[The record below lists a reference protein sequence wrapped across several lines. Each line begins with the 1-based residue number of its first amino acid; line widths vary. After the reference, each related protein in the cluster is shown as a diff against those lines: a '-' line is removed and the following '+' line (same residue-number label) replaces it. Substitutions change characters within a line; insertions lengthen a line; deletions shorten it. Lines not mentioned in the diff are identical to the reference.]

1 MRPRGVIVATPVAD
15 PAPRKREPSMTELVH
30 PDPIQQAAADWFAK
44 LQGDAA
50 LEDWTAF
57 QAWLEADPA
66 HADAYA
72 AVEALWLDLE
82 DLPANDLEAE
92 PPTPANVIPLRPR
105 SPGVMRRGLLTG
117 LGLAAAAAVVALVTV
132 PQFAQ
137 PTFTDYSTGRGETRE
152 VALNDGSRLTL
163 GAGTTLRVR
172 LGAKQR
178 DVTLV
183 DGEASFDVAHLAN
196 RPFVVA
202 VGDREVRVLGTE
214 FNILNHAGRVAVSVR
229 RGLVA
234 VSGGQEGLVKLARGQ
249 QLAQAPGQVAKVTN
263 IAPDT
268 AFSWKSGKLIYD
280 RAPLTQVV
288 ADLNRYV
295 ATPIRVDPSA
305 TSVTVSGVLLVDE
318 EAAMIRR
325 LELFAPIVAET
336 TASSVILKA
345 KPARH

>member
-1 MRPRGVIVATPVAD
+1 
-15 PAPRKREPSMTELVH
+15 MTESTH
-30 PDPIQQAAADWFAK
+30 QDPIQQAAADWFAR
-44 LQGDAA
+44 LQGDPA

-82 DLPANDLEAE
+82 DLPANDPGTEQPSEL
-92 PPTPANVIPLRPR
+92 PANVTRLRPR
-105 SPGVMRRGLLTG
+105 SPGFARRGVLTG
-117 LGLAAAAAVVALVTV
+117 LGVAAAAAVVTLVVAPRLTG
-132 PQFAQ
+132 

-152 VALNDGSRLTL
+152 IALADGSRLTL

-183 DGEASFDVAHLAN
+183 DGEASFDVAHLEN

-202 VGDREVRVLGTE
+202 VADREVRVLGTE
-214 FNILNHAGRVAVSVR
+214 FNILSHAGRLAVSVR

-234 VSGGQEGLVKLARGQ
+234 VSGGQQGSVKLARGQ
-249 QLAQAPGQVAKVTN
+249 QLVQVPGQAAKVTEV
-263 IAPDT
+263 APDA
-268 AFSWKSGKLIYD
+268 AFAWKSGKLIYD

-295 ATPIRVDPSA
+295 PTPIRVDPSA
-305 TSVTVSGVLLVDE
+305 ASVTVSGVLLVDE